1 MTDTNFL
8 NKKEAIERIG
18 GDIDIYQSLLETF
31 LDYYE
36 KDLNEAEKLH
46 KLFHAKAESVLS
58 NSDMREH
65 SRKTA
70 HKIKG
75 AAFTI
80 GADILGAAASE
91 IELFLKEKNNGV
103 TETNIER
110 FKILLYNFT
119 ESYSKT
125 ILEIKKIN

>member
-1 MTDTNFL
+1 
-8 NKKEAIERIG
+8 
-18 GDIDIYQSLLETF
+18 
-31 LDYYE
+31 
-36 KDLNEAEKLH
+36 
-46 KLFHAKAESVLS
+46 
-58 NSDMREH
+58 MREH